1 MKKQMI
7 GFLIT
12 LAGMFILSAAL
23 LAIFSA
29 VVWKMD
35 AGAGVVGGC
44 VTAVY
49 IIANLAGGICAGK
62 MAHSRK
68 FLWGLL
74 IGVCYFLILLI
85 VGTFCIGNELPDRNV
100 IIGSALT
107 CTVAAMF
114 GGMLTAGSATS

>member
-1 MKKQMI
+1 MKKQMV

-12 LAGMFILSAAL
+12 LAGMFILSAIL

-49 IIANLAGGICAGK
+49 IIVNLLGGIAMGK
-62 MAHSRK
+62 QASSRK

-74 IGVCYFLILLI
+74 IGGCYFLILFL
-85 VGTFCIGNELPDRNV
+85 VGTFCIGNGLPEKNV
-100 IIGSALT
+100 IIGGALT